1 MYATKAIEITP
12 TARRTAS
19 SLTRAARSQ
28 PAATPIIEAGM
39 RIRRFR
45 GEKSRRKAQTLTQ
58 SCTMRTGSTIAAAR
72 TGEMTSDIIGI
83 ASELSPVNPPFERPR
98 TITAGTATR

>member
-1 MYATKAIEITP
+1 
-12 TARRTAS
+12 
-19 SLTRAARSQ
+19 
-28 PAATPIIEAGM
+28 M

-45 GEKSRRKAQTLTQ
+45 GEKSRLNAQTLTQ
-58 SCTMRTGSTIAAAR
+58 SCTMRTGSTIAAAL

-83 ASELSPVNPPFERPR
+83 ASELSPVNPPFDRPS